1 VFKIKPIPKHMN
13 GNSDAVRIMDLI
25 QLLPENDTVIIVH
38 GERKRQQKHEVNM

>member
-25 QLLPENDTVIIVH
+25 QLLPENDSYNRSWREKVAT
-38 GERKRQQKHEVNM
+38 KA